1 MGSMLKNTKILIF
14 AGDGIGGTE
23 KCASLFARELTRR
36 GYQVGYVSNHG
47 PRVMLMEEEGV
58 KIIQPSDN
66 PEEIAI
72 MISRFGANI
81 VHQHV
86 SGYQL
91 KNPIYK
97 ALRLINDPSIKL
109 IETNIFGRFE
119 DPVGLELVDYRMF
132 VSAASAVQAFRRVG
146 KKLSVA
152 SLGNNI
158 MVYNPVPAFA
168 STVNPDEM
176 SAIRGELGVR
186 QDEILFYRIGQ
197 PGHKWT
203 EWEFEAFK
211 LIKKQV
217 PKSRLLLM
225 EPPPELWSKIE
236 PAVDSLGIILMK
248 ASSDFTWLEKLNHS
262 ADISIHASAWGESFG
277 YTIAEAMLAGRPV
290 ISRSTPWGDNAQVEL
305 IENGKTGFI
314 CSSVHEMAR
323 RGIDLA
329 RSQQLRESLGKLGK
343 ARIQSLAG
351 LEQETDVLESVIE
364 SVMTKSK
371 NQLLLDREQS
381 LYKFASSFVRRE
393 FTFSEP
399 LTTNLWNAASTILF
413 MLYKLTRSWVKNLR
427 GRYLAS

>member
-1 MGSMLKNTKILIF
+1 MLKNTRILIF

-36 GYQVGYVSNHG
+36 GYLVGYVSNHG
-47 PRVMLMEEEGV
+47 PRVMLMEKEGV
-58 KIIQPSDN
+58 KIIQPTDD

-81 VHQHV
+81 IHQHV

-91 KNPIYK
+91 NNQIYK
-97 ALRLINDPSIKL
+97 ALRLINDPRIKL

-119 DPVGLELVDYRMF
+119 DPEGLELVDYRMF
-132 VSAASAVQAFRRVG
+132 VSGASAVQAFRRVG
-146 KKLSVA
+146 RKLSLA

-158 MVYNPVPAFA
+158 MVYNPMPAFA
-168 STVNPDEM
+168 SIINADEI
-176 SAIRGELGVR
+176 SVFRRDLGVR
-186 QDEILFYRIGQ
+186 EDEILFYRIGQ

-203 EWEFEAFK
+203 EWEFKAFK
-211 LIKKQV
+211 LIRKQI

-225 EPPPELWSKIE
+225 EPPPELWAKIE
-236 PAVDSLGIILMK
+236 PVADSLGIILMK
-248 ASSDFTWLEKLNHS
+248 ASSDFTWMEKLNQS

-277 YTIAEAMLAGRPV
+277 YTIAEAMLAGSPV
-290 ISRSTPWGDNAQVEL
+290 ITRSTPWGDNAQVEL

-314 CSSVHEMAR
+314 CCSVLEMAK

-329 RSQQLRESLGKLGK
+329 CSQNLRENLGEAGK
-343 ARIQSLAG
+343 ARIQSLAS

-364 SVMTKSK
+364 SVMTNSK
-371 NQLLLDREQS
+371 NQLLLDREES
-381 LYKFASSFVRRE
+381 LYKFATSFVRRE

-399 LTTNLWNAASTILF
+399 LTTNLWNSAAAL
-413 MLYKLTRSWVKNLR
+413 LYMGYKSARSWIRNLK
-427 GRYLAS
+427 GRHLAS